1 MIYSV
6 NVNLVFEANTQQT
19 LVLPILSNQMLKGF
33 ESGKLIG
40 MMLLGV
46 QKAFAALDHDIL
58 PDKMKSLGFTSTTI
72 DWFGEEQKRNIVVSL
87 EKTHSEI

>member
-40 MMLLGV
+40 MMLIGL
-46 QKAFAALDHDIL
+46 QKAFDALDHDIL

-72 DWFGEEQKRNIVVSL
+72 DWFGEQQKRNIVVSL

>member
-1 MIYSV
+1 
-6 NVNLVFEANTQQT
+6 
-19 LVLPILSNQMLKGF
+19 MLKGF

-40 MMLLGV
+40 MMLIGL
-46 QKAFAALDHDIL
+46 QKAFDALDHDIL

-72 DWFGEEQKRNIVVSL
+72 DWFGEQQKRNIVVSL

>member
-40 MMLLGV
+40 MMLIGL
-46 QKAFAALDHDIL
+46 QKAFDALDHDIL